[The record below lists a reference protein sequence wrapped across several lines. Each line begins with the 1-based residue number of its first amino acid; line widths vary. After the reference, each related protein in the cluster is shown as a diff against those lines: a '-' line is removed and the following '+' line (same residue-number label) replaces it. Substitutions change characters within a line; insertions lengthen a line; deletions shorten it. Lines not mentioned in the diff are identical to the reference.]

1 MKLFYLVLLILLI
14 SSCSKETIKI
24 KNDGIEKI
32 DVKDTY
38 IRTTKVE
45 TNGET
50 EEMIKEPKIDIISP
64 KDNEVIKNST
74 IFVKLSISDFKL
86 VTPDRYP
93 KKGQGHVQVWI
104 DNMEFRGSRTEFVFE
119 NESNGTHIIK
129 AELMLSNNTVLPYSK
144 TIKVFVNKTWK
155 DF

>member
-24 KNDGIEKI
+24 KNTGIEKI
-32 DVKDTY
+32 DIKDIY
-38 IRTTKVE
+38 IRTTQVE

-74 IFVKLSISDFKL
+74 IFVKLNISDFKL

-93 KKGQGHVQVWI
+93 KKEQGHVQVWI

-129 AELMLSNNTVLPYSK
+129 AELMMSNNTVLPYSK
-144 TIKVFVNKTWK
+144 TIKVFVNKT
-155 DF
+155 